1 MTSFE
6 VFTAEELISLFVE
19 ICSEVE
25 CIVEDEDE
33 YTTGGTSLVCDVGG
47 LEFTC
52 FLLGEE
58 PFWNGLS
65 LFSSRPAP
73 PNPLHFCN
81 RFNSGPHLSRVYQIQ
96 PLDDDDDFDVDADG
110 RMKVMARQ
118 FIHFD
123 GGVTLP
129 HIAFLIYMWI
139 EDLCTFN
146 ELEDDVDDDDAGS
159 DIDFEIPDNLAGAA
173 VSLIERITA
182 FLEIRGSSNA
192 RGIAKALRVE
202 KQKVNGVLYGNLNT
216 FGKSADQPAIWSLK
230 K

>member
-33 YTTGGTSLVCDVGG
+33 YITGGTSLICDAGG

-65 LFSSRPAP
+65 LTSSRPAP

-96 PLDDDDDFDVDADG
+96 PLDDDDDFDEVADI
-110 RMKVMARQ
+110 K
-118 FIHFD
+118 
-123 GGVTLP
+123 
-129 HIAFLIYMWI
+129 
-139 EDLCTFN
+139 
-146 ELEDDVDDDDAGS
+146 DDETEEEDDDDFDDSFDKDDDDDDDS
-159 DIDFEIPDNLAGAA
+159 DE
-173 VSLIERITA
+173 E
-182 FLEIRGSSNA
+182 
-192 RGIAKALRVE
+192 
-202 KQKVNGVLYGNLNT
+202 
-216 FGKSADQPAIWSLK
+216 
-230 K
+230 